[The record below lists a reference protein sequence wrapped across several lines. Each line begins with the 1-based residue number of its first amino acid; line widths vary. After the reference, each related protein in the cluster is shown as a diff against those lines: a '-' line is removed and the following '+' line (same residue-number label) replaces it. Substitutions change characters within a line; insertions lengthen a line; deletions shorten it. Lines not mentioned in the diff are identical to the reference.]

1 MEYNPFAA
9 KTHRDPFPIYKWLRD
24 ECPVYYNKE
33 YDLWVISRYEDV
45 NKVLRD
51 WEGFSNREGVDID
64 KTDTLL
70 APGNMNELDGPP
82 HDAMRALIQHWFGP
96 KSLRERF
103 DGILRDEVKHL
114 VSKLSVSETFDL
126 TSGLAWQLPTLVLAA
141 MFDLP
146 EEDRPKLLSYMQ
158 PVFVRVAGD
167 PAPPEEA
174 ITAGAN
180 IGAYLLEKIESRRG
194 QSLDGRED
202 MISELLRAEL
212 DGEPLDNEKILGIVA
227 HLVVASSG
235 TAQDTIN
242 STIYMLDKYPEQR
255 AKLVADPSA
264 IPNAIEETLRLES
277 PVQTL
282 TRLVINDVEMHGITI
297 PAGATLVNI
306 LASANRDERYWDDPE
321 TFNLDRPPQ
330 KRHLSFGMG
339 IHQCIGSP
347 VARLEAQIAVEE
359 VLKAMPEYQVVETT
373 RAVSHVGRGF
383 AEVLVRPKEVTK

>member
-1 MEYNPFAA
+1 
-9 KTHRDPFPIYKWLRD
+9 
-24 ECPVYYNKE
+24 
-33 YDLWVISRYEDV
+33 
-45 NKVLRD
+45 
-51 WEGFSNREGVDID
+51 
-64 KTDTLL
+64 
-70 APGNMNELDGPP
+70 
-82 HDAMRALIQHWFGP
+82 
-96 KSLRERF
+96 
-103 DGILRDEVKHL
+103 
-114 VSKLSVSETFDL
+114 
-126 TSGLAWQLPTLVLAA
+126 
-141 MFDLP
+141 
-146 EEDRPKLLSYMQ
+146 
-158 PVFVRVAGD
+158 
-167 PAPPEEA
+167 
-174 ITAGAN
+174 
-180 IGAYLLEKIESRRG
+180 
-194 QSLDGRED
+194 

-264 IPNAIEETLRLES
+264 IPDAIEETLRLES

-359 VLKAMPEYQVVETT
+359 VLKAMPE
-373 RAVSHVGRGF
+373 
-383 AEVLVRPKEVTK
+383 